1 MSAAACRGDLMPK
14 PSSAPDPAAVLV
26 AAERGEADTRP
37 RSYHMP
43 MPAKDR
49 QRSERHADPGSL
61 EELSAAIE
69 SGAGM
74 PAVARAAA
82 RALDASVALIDRS
95 SNVLAVAT
103 ASPDE
108 ERKLLAGSSGAETVE
123 LRVADAAVGELRWR
137 PRGDD
142 EPDAALLRMVAT
154 LLGLELE
161 RSRSPEWATEEATGD
176 FVRALLG
183 RKLTDRSD
191 IEARAAELGTD
202 LSRGTGVLIARA
214 HPHTAQAGEWRAR
227 VLTIAMRSI
236 RAVGAGGL
244 AGEGNQDGE
253 AAEIVAIVPAG
264 DDERL
269 ARAADGLVDELEEGL
284 GGFSISVSR
293 SRLARDPGDL
303 YRAAQE
309 ALLAANV
316 GEAEG
321 KRLLAFEDTGAYRLL
336 LPAMSEDPAELE
348 RFYSETVEPL
358 VAYDEQYETEL
369 VGTIETYLENDGSV
383 AATAQQ
389 LFTHRHTIRYRL
401 ERAREL
407 SGHDVTST
415 EGREKLGLGL
425 KAMRVL
431 GIASPRGPAD
441 EPGTEAGRVPPAET
455 D

>member
-1 MSAAACRGDLMPK
+1 MTAKES
-14 PSSAPDPAAVLV
+14 
-26 AAERGEADTRP
+26 P
-37 RSYHMP
+37 R
-43 MPAKDR
+43 
-49 QRSERHADPGSL
+49 ERHADPGSL

-74 PAVARAAA
+74 PAVARAAGS
-82 RALDASVALIDRS
+82 ALGASVALIDRA
-95 SNVLAVAT
+95 SNVLAVAA

-108 ERKLLAGSSGAETVE
+108 EKKLLAGGEGVETVE
-123 LRVADAAVGELRWR
+123 LRVADSAVGELRWR
-137 PRGDD
+137 PREDD
-142 EPDAALLRMVAT
+142 QPDVALLRMVAT

-161 RSRSPEWATEEATGD
+161 RSRSPEWATEEAASD
-176 FVRALLG
+176 FVRALLE
-183 RKLTDRSD
+183 REITDRGD
-191 IEARAAELGTD
+191 IQARAAELGSD
-202 LSRGTGVLIARA
+202 LTAGSGVLIARA
-214 HPHTAQAGEWRAR
+214 IPHVAQSGEWRAR
-227 VLTIAMRSI
+227 VLAIAL
-236 RAVGAGGL
+236 RAVRAVSPGAL
-244 AGEGNQDGE
+244 
-253 AAEIVAIVPAG
+253 AAEGAHEGESAEVVAVVPVG
-264 DDERL
+264 EEERL
-269 ARAADGLVDELEEGL
+269 ARAADALGNELEAGL
-284 GGFSISVSR
+284 SGFTVGVAR
-293 SRLARDPGDL
+293 SRVASDPVDL
-303 YRAAQE
+303 YRAGQE

-321 KRLLAFEDTGAYRLL
+321 RRVLAFEDTGAYRLL

-369 VGTIETYLENDGSV
+369 VTTVETYLDNDGNV

-407 SGHDVTST
+407 CGHDVTST

-441 EPGTEAGRVPPAET
+441 EPGTEAGQVPPA
-455 D
+455 DSD